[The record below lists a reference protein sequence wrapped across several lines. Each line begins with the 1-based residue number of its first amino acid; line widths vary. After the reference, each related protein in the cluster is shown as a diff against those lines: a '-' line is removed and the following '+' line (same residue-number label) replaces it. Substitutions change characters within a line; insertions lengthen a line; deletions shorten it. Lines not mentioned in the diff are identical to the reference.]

1 MKTPEQLLQELDDR
15 FEILKENRAINIDD
29 LNNRLKFDMKP
40 INICKIEY
48 QKEFEHDEFLN
59 MAIGR
64 VEMLGRCVGIFFL
77 KLDK

>member
-48 QKEFEHDEFLN
+48 QIEFEHDEFLN

-64 VEMLGRCVGIFFL
+64 VEMLGRCVGMFFFET
-77 KLDK
+77 